1 MASTNISIVVEAID
15 QATKTL
21 DKVKGELSGVGDAG
35 KGIISTLKE
44 NEKGLRNLGIGAG
57 IGFAGMSL
65 GIKKA
70 VDASSTLQNS
80 MVGLKSIVEGTGGDF
95 DKAKKFVQEF
105 TADGLVAT
113 ADAATSLKNLLSRGF
128 SLDEASV
135 LMDRF
140 KNSAAFGRQAS
151 LGLGEAVR
159 SATEGLKNEN
169 SILVDNAGVTKNVSM
184 MWKDY
189 AKELGKS
196 EKDLTQAEKRQA
208 ELNGIMQ
215 ETKFQMGDAAK
226 YAKEYSGQLALA
238 TANTTKMWS
247 AIGDQL
253 KPALTSLLQA
263 LNPVITAVTNFA
275 SAHGE
280 LVKWVLLGGTA
291 LLGVVAGLV
300 AIGFVIPAIVT
311 ALTALGAVFA
321 LISAPV
327 LAVIAGI

>member
-21 DKVKGELSGVGDAG
+21 EKVKGELSGVGDAG
-35 KGIISTLKE
+35 KGIIATLKE
-44 NEKGLRNLGIGAG
+44 NEQGLRNLGIGAG

-70 VDASSTLQNS
+70 VDASSELQNS

-151 LGLGEAVR
+151 LGLGEAVKT
-159 SATEGLKNEN
+159 ATEGLKNEN

-189 AKELGKS
+189 AKEIGKS
-196 EKDLTQAEKRQA
+196 EKDLTMAEKRHA

-226 YAKEYSGQLALA
+226 YAKEFSGQLALT
-238 TANTTKMWS
+238 TANSTKMWS
-247 AIGDQL
+247 SIGDQL

-263 LNPVITAVTNFA
+263 INPVITAVTNFA
-275 SAHGE
+275 TAHGE
-280 LVKWVLLGGTA
+280 LVKWVVLGGTA
-291 LLGVVAGLV
+291 LL
-300 AIGFVIPAIVT
+300 
-311 ALTALGAVFA
+311 
-321 LISAPV
+321 
-327 LAVIAGI
+327 